1 MFLNKHNDSI
11 ISFSIDNDVF
21 TFADARLSRHATR
34 WPPLAPSTPRLWSSR
49 RRATPSP
56 TLRRRSWRIPFAL
69 GFPRRSGTHLNVTS
83 PHSFVLRGHSRRL
96 KMNGILSVSF
106 SLSYLYGQEFC
117 KMSVLLSPKQK
128 KSTTTLLLKK
138 QFKKKRSRR
147 DKHFYSFCL
156 VRLWS
161 SVTGPPLQWWLCQG
175 AKVLIHILKG
185 GHAMHENVRRRRRQ
199 QRLSQNRRK
208 LRQPL
213 LSVISV
219 VVSSWGQPFNLIFA
233 DEDGRRDHD
242 GDKWPMTHAIIR
254 QIVLLLLLFLV
265 KSVWPGCGGR
275 SAMLGSSTRLTTNW
289 P

>member
-138 QFKKKRSRR
+138 QFKKSE
-147 DKHFYSFCL
+147 
-156 VRLWS
+156 
-161 SVTGPPLQWWLCQG
+161 
-175 AKVLIHILKG
+175 AEEI
-185 GHAMHENVRRRRRQ
+185 N
-199 QRLSQNRRK
+199 
-208 LRQPL
+208 
-213 LSVISV
+213 
-219 VVSSWGQPFNLIFA
+219 IFIA
-233 DEDGRRDHD
+233 FAWCACEVPSRDHHCND
-242 GDKWPMTHAIIR
+242 DC
-254 QIVLLLLLFLV
+254 V
-265 KSVWPGCGGR
+265 KVRKSW
-275 SAMLGSSTRLTTNW
+275 SIS
-289 P
+289 